1 MPCSLSCVA
10 VQPITHV
17 ARALTPPPPPPFAPY
32 RSPPFPQ
39 MTRRLN
45 FSTGTEVQRDILRLL
60 SERYEIDASG
70 AAVQCLW
77 KGAGYGRRG
86 LTRRRPTLPLDPF
99 PPPER
104 KAHQLLRKLAHGMPH
119 LSRVNPCYLAPGCV
133 YHRSLRPIARGK
145 VTWEHEMCGFLA
157 PRRRGR
163 PK

>member
-70 AAVQCLW
+70 AAVLMQAVFRR
-77 KGAGYGRRG
+77 KIAAKRAAEVVAVAAGAAV
-86 LTRRRPTLPLDPF
+86 
-99 PPPER
+99 E
-104 KAHQLLRKLAHGMPH
+104 
-119 LSRVNPCYLAPGCV
+119 
-133 YHRSLRPIARGK
+133 
-145 VTWEHEMCGFLA
+145 
-157 PRRRGR
+157 
-163 PK
+163 